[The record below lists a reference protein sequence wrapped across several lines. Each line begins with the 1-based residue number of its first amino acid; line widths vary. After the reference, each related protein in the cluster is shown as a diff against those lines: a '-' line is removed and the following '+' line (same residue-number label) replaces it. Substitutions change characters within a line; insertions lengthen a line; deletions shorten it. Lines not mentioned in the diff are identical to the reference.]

1 MIGILRSHF
10 GWKHGN
16 QCMFWDTRKSTF
28 PVVKVF
34 GVKGRNNVSYNSSVV
49 EIFILT
55 FLVTSMEDK
64 LRYANW
70 LNTEF
75 NNLLPDELYENAPYQ
90 RDLFKT
96 DALKNYLSN

>member
-1 MIGILRSHF
+1 
-10 GWKHGN
+10 
-16 QCMFWDTRKSTF
+16 
-28 PVVKVF
+28 
-34 GVKGRNNVSYNSSVV
+34 
-49 EIFILT
+49 
-55 FLVTSMEDK
+55 MEDK